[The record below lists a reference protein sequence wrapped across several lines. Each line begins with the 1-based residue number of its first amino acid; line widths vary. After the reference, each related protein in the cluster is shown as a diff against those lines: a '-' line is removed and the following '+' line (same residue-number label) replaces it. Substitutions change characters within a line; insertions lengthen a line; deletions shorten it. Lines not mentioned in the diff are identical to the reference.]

1 MNRGTVF
8 VKVSTMKEK
17 KKTHPRY
24 RVCVCVILP
33 VQTAPQSQG
42 HPDTWGPL
50 LAITVPG
57 RPLPAGGGS

>member
-1 MNRGTVF
+1 M
-8 VKVSTMKEK
+8 KVNTMKEK
-17 KKTHPRY
+17 KKNTSKRS
-24 RVCVCVILP
+24 CVCICAILP

-50 LAITVPG
+50 LAITVAG